1 MENNLKNSTV
11 FTFFLDHIYWS
22 SNGSP
27 SIQMKLERGMLSW
40 AAVFAFCRCEF
51 RLKLLYTSVELRVPS
66 IDENAF
72 SQPALLPLPG
82 SNHCDLLGLPI
93 SFLFATSWCR
103 QQDLHRGGLLSWWVG
118 TVYPIVG
125 NVWLLNLTVRTRN
138 KLRIQIQ
145 IQILSQGNWVFVY
158 DYLLKKTEIFNF
170 PQRMAI
176 GCLHWP
182 AMEILKICSTTP
194 RMSQYWWWRWW
205 YYHHLSR
212 WTGHH

>member
-1 MENNLKNSTV
+1 MLDLFLKVVFSIICTSKTSIPVTKKKRLFMENNLKNSTV

-82 SNHCDLLGLPI
+82 CNHCDLLSLLFGLPF

-118 TVYPIVG
+118 TDQPIAG
-125 NVWLLNLTVRTRN
+125 NVRLLNLTVRTRN
-138 KLRIQIQ
+138 KLLIQMIR
-145 IQILSQGNWVFVY
+145 FY
-158 DYLLKKTEIFNF
+158 
-170 PQRMAI
+170 PR
-176 GCLHWP
+176 
-182 AMEILKICSTTP
+182 KIEC
-194 RMSQYWWWRWW
+194 MSMI
-205 YYHHLSR
+205 
-212 WTGHH
+212 T